1 MGTREKFICSKK
13 FEFEIKK
20 EHNHVL
26 VVIMNSDKR
35 TLSFIVAKKID
46 IGFL

>member
-1 MGTREKFICSKK
+1 MGTLEKFICSKK

-20 EHNHVL
+20 EHNQV
-26 VVIMNSDKR
+26 VVIIMNNDKR

-46 IGFL
+46 VGFL